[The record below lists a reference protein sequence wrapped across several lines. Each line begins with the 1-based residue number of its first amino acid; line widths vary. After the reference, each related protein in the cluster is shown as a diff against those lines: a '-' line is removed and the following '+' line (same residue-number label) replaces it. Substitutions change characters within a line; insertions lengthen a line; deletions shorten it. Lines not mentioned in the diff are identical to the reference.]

1 MDEKGDGRAAQNCS
15 LRQKR
20 ADWHFGLRAS
30 KRADFRN
37 GKYVKRNSPRA
48 TKRSASRS
56 SRRDQRAGRFGSGL
70 WCEKLIALP
79 KAFCDTASVECQLML
94 QERGKADTPGSSIST
109 NNQQRSFVTKQ
120 CPRLPEADGQRVI
133 QSKREYRRRWR
144 AYQAK
149 QYHCGATLSR
159 RRSIDRAAGCVE

>member
-1 MDEKGDGRAAQNCS
+1 
-15 LRQKR
+15 
-20 ADWHFGLRAS
+20 
-30 KRADFRN
+30 
-37 GKYVKRNSPRA
+37 VA

-94 QERGKADTPGSSIST
+94 QERGKADTPGSSIWT

-120 CPRLPEADGQRVI
+120 YRLPVAAVSGQTIETRISPLVEGTS
-133 QSKREYRRRWR
+133 SKTVSLRRN
-144 AYQAK
+144 
-149 QYHCGATLSR
+149 TLTSTV
-159 RRSIDRAAGCVE
+159 D